1 MLRAQQDNRQAR
13 KLIAQALD
21 GGQIGAIVAGPVEHQ
36 HIGQLLRR
44 IQLLQRS
51 AAHIDVV
58 RRIAVADQ
66 AAQLGQYFFIPG
78 YDGDFHDIPCLF
90 CDNGDMFIGVRG

>member
-1 MLRAQQDNRQAR
+1 MLRTQQDDGQAR

-21 GGQIGAIVAGPVEHQ
+21 GGQVGAIVAGPVEHQ
-36 HIGQLLRR
+36 YIGQLLRR

-51 AAHIDVV
+51 AAGINVV

-66 AAQLGQYFFIPG
+66 AAQLGQCFFIPG
-78 YDGDFHDIPCLF
+78 YDGDFHDMPCLL
-90 CDNGDMFIGVRG
+90 CGNGDIFIGVRG